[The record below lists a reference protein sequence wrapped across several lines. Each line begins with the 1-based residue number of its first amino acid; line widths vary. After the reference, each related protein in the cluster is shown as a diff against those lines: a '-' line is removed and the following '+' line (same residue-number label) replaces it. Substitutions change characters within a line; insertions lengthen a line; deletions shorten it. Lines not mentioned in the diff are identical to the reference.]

1 MQLEVVSDKAKFAQ
15 LKEHWNQLA
24 ADQPLHSWEWMFHW
38 WDAFQNLGS
47 LALLVVRDQDRVVG
61 IAPWFIR
68 RTAAGG
74 KQLCFL
80 GSGKTSTDYLR
91 ILSTQDCATEVLRL
105 IRQAITEGLPGL
117 PKLDCLELEGIS
129 ATDQQMSTLIADLQQ
144 ANFDVFVRRLES
156 TWAVDLPSDWDTF
169 VQSVRKQY
177 RRKIRSALRRMESG
191 EFTFRSTATGE
202 DFDLAIEH
210 LIRLHQNRWEAKG
223 EPGCFA
229 DPQFEQFL
237 RTAGQALANRNA
249 CEIVWCEYQ
258 GTPIVSHIYL
268 TTDKLIQLYQ
278 TGLDDEYR
286 EFEPGFLLF
295 AHRLRHAIESGR
307 TRFDFLRGDEHYK
320 SFWGA
325 QPHGLLKVRCIP
337 ASPVARM
344 RYKALQVA
352 RAVKKQPDVWVPFG
366 TDMPEIPA
374 TPAG

>member
-15 LKEHWNQLA
+15 LKDHWHQLA
-24 ADQPLHSWEWMFHW
+24 VDQPLHSWEWMFHW
-38 WDAFQNLGS
+38 WDAFQDLGS
-47 LALLVVRDQDRVVG
+47 LTLLVVRDQDRVVG
-61 IAPWFIR
+61 IAPWFVR

-105 IRQAITEGLPGL
+105 IRQAITEGLPGI

-177 RRKIRSALRRMESG
+177 RRKIRSALRRIDSA
-191 EFTFRSTATGE
+191 EFTFKSTATGE
-202 DFDLAIEH
+202 DFQIAFERLV
-210 LIRLHQNRWEAKG
+210 RLHQRRWESRG

-229 DPQFEQFL
+229 DPQFERFL

-268 TTDKLIQLYQ
+268 TTD
-278 TGLDDEYR
+278 
-286 EFEPGFLLF
+286 
-295 AHRLRHAIESGR
+295 
-307 TRFDFLRGDEHYK
+307 
-320 SFWGA
+320 
-325 QPHGLLKVRCIP
+325 
-337 ASPVARM
+337 
-344 RYKALQVA
+344 
-352 RAVKKQPDVWVPFG
+352 
-366 TDMPEIPA
+366 
-374 TPAG
+374 